1 MSLNEFTV
9 APRALRPVVALAA
22 VCVFALGACGG
33 EKKSDSSAAVDS
45 AGSASATTAATSQ
58 PAGGPS
64 TSAPGGTT
72 NASAASA
79 AGGGAPATGP
89 LPPGATPAMVAEGDS
104 IFHGQKGGGTCFT
117 CHGADAKGTPLAPP
131 LAGSHKWLTGDGSYS
146 FLVKRIKEGVPTP
159 TPPYSAAMPPMGGAQ
174 LTPAQVNAVAA
185 YVYSISHTA

>member
-1 MSLNEFTV
+1 MMSLDEFTV

-79 AGGGAPATGP
+79 AGGAPATGP

-104 IFHGQKGGGTCFT
+104 IYHGQKGGGTCFT

-146 FLVKRIKEGVPTP
+146 FIVKRIKEGVPTP

-185 YVYSISHTA
+185 YVYSISHTT